1 MSMSADEYR
10 RGREVTRGDERSEVR
25 PRYRRLLP
33 VVWGVGAVLF
43 VVGLALGPAPA
54 LAVLGVTHVFFA
66 GLIRADVAALRRQGV
81 DWGTTRHLWP
91 VAALLLPFAAP
102 AYYVVSGRKVRTTN
116 QRREHG

>member
-1 MSMSADEYR
+1 MSDDEYR
-10 RGREVTRGDERSEVR
+10 RGRAVTRGDERSEVR

-54 LAVLGVTHVFFA
+54 LAVLGVTHAFFA
-66 GLIRADVAALRRQGV
+66 GLIWADIAALRRQGV
-81 DWGTTRHLWP
+81 NWGTTRYLWLA
-91 VAALLLPFAAP
+91 AALLLPFAAP

-116 QRREHG
+116 ERRGHG